1 MNYQQKNAQLLYQQI
16 KHKLLDVYDIF
27 GYEEICLPLFE
38 KYENYIKYKAVNEES
53 LLKLIDRGGNILV
66 IRPDAT
72 FHVLKTV
79 QNMDKDIDR
88 CCYMTNIFR
97 FRDNNY
103 EKNEVL
109 QTGVELFDSS
119 SPYAD
124 AEVIALAIA
133 SLKALDI
140 QNIHIDLGHSQFVH
154 AFLKDIGIRNDKD
167 IAHYHHL
174 LDNKNIISLTD
185 SLSNAK
191 IDDTY
196 INQLCDIAMLFGS
209 YDDVRKKAE
218 LVCRNKK
225 MENILF
231 EIDNIFKA
239 LKSFNVADYIHLD
252 LGFSNPMN
260 YYSGIIFKGYVV
272 NHGEAVISGGR
283 YDALAQQFAN
293 KKCACG
299 FGHNIDVTIDVLLKK
314 QQNQISK
321 KTIILTGSD
330 CASATLI
337 SDALRK
343 RGHRCLM
350 SFDDI
355 ENIIHLNNDI
365 IVKVDQLYTTIT
377 QPDNIIKT
385 ILTKNVLLNNGI
397 EIC

>member
-1 MNYQQKNAQLLYQQI
+1 MNYQQKNAQQLYQQI
-16 KHKLLDVYDIF
+16 KHKLLNIYDIF

-79 QNMDKDIDR
+79 QNMDSIINR

-97 FRDNNY
+97 FRDNDY
-103 EKNEVL
+103 EKNDIL
-109 QTGVELFDSS
+109 QTGVELFDSA

-124 AEVIALAIA
+124 AEVITLAIE
-133 SLKALDI
+133 SLKVLDI
-140 QNIHIDLGHSQFVH
+140 DNIHFDIGHSQFVH
-154 AFLKDIGIRNDKD
+154 AFLKDIGIKEDTD
-167 IAHYHHL
+167 IAYYHQL

-185 SLSNAK
+185 SLIRAK
-191 IDDTY
+191 IKDEY
-196 INQLCDIAMLFGS
+196 IDQMCNIAMLFGS
-209 YDDVRKKAE
+209 YDNVRKKAE
-218 LVCRNKK
+218 SVCRNKK
-225 MENILF
+225 MENILL
-231 EIDNIFKA
+231 EMDNIYSA
-239 LKSFNVADYIHLD
+239 LESFGVESYIHLD

-299 FGHNIDVTIDVLLKK
+299 FGHNIDVTIDILLKK
-314 QQNQISK
+314 QHLLSQKNMIF
-321 KTIILTGSD
+321 LTGED
-330 CASATLI
+330 IPSATLI
-337 SDALRK
+337 AADLRQ
-343 RGHRCLM
+343 RGHRCFL
-350 SFDDI
+350 SFSN
-355 ENIIHLNNDI
+355 ENVSAYDCNT
-365 IVKVDQLYTTIT
+365 IVEVNHLYTTIKT
-377 QPDNIIKT
+377 HDNDIKT
-385 ILTKNVLLNNGI
+385 CLTENVILNKGI